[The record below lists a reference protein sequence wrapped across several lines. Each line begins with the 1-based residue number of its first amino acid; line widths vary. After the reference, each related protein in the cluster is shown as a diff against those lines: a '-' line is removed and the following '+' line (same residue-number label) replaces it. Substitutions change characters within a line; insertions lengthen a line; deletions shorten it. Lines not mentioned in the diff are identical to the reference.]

1 MAVTATPRRLAD
13 LPGPRG
19 WPLIGNALQLRPAKL
34 HQQFEALC
42 RDFGPLVRMK
52 LGRFPALLVGDHEL
66 LAAVL
71 RDRPERFDRPAQT
84 GRVVRE
90 MGLPTGVFS
99 ANGAVWARQRRMV
112 MAGFD
117 PSHVRAYFPA
127 LLGVT
132 GRLQARWQRA
142 ARAGSEIDLQSDLM
156 RYTVDAIAGLAFG
169 AEVRTLEAEE
179 DVIQRHLD
187 LILPA
192 VFKRALS
199 PLPYWRW
206 FKLPADRRLD
216 RAVAE
221 VKTEI
226 ASFIAQARARLDA
239 EPARRAAPPNLL
251 EAMIVAADRHADDDA
266 VSSGRKSDSPVSDG
280 DVAGNVITMLL
291 AGEDTTA
298 NTLAWM
304 IDLLWRHPQT
314 LKRARDEVLRLTPG
328 LGDFSPERLGEL
340 DYLEA
345 CILETMRLKP
355 VAPLLAAQ
363 ARRETRVGDVLVPA
377 GTVVWG
383 VMRHAS
389 LNEQHFPE
397 AATFKPE
404 RWLAANATTAATTA
418 ATAATAPTS
427 SKRVAM
433 PFGAGPRICP
443 GRYLA
448 MLEMKMALAMLL
460 GHFEIDAVSS
470 PGGSEPAER
479 LSFTLEPVGLTMR
492 LRERN

>member
-1 MAVTATPRRLAD
+1 VAEVISKVRQLAD
-13 LPGPRG
+13 VPGPRG
-19 WPLIGNALQLRPAKL
+19 WPWVGNALQLRPARL
-34 HQQFEALC
+34 HRQFEALC
-42 RDFGPLVRMK
+42 QQHGPLVRMK
-52 LGRFPALLVGDHEL
+52 FGRFPALLVGDHEVM
-66 LAAVL
+66 AAVL
-71 RDRPERFDRPAQT
+71 RDRPERFDRPRQT
-84 GRVVRE
+84 GLTVRE
-90 MGLPTGVFS
+90 MGLPIGVFS
-99 ANGAVWARQRRMV
+99 ANGADWARQRRMV

-117 PSHVRAYFPA
+117 PGHVRAYFPA
-127 LLGVT
+127 LLAVA

-142 ARAGSEIDLQSDLM
+142 ARAGAAIDLQADLM

-169 AEVRTLEAEE
+169 AEVRTLDAEE

-221 VKTEI
+221 VKREI
-226 ASFIAQARARLDA
+226 ARFMAEARARMVA
-239 EPARRAAPPNLL
+239 EPARRTSPPNLL
-251 EAMIVAADRHADDDA
+251 EAMIAAADAQAESGSEKPSDQRTAAVTDD
-266 VSSGRKSDSPVSDG
+266 V
-280 DVAGNVITMLL
+280 VAGNVITMLL

-304 IDLLWRHPQT
+304 IDLLVRHPHT
-314 LKRARDEVLRLTPG
+314 LERARDEVRRLLPR
-328 LGDFSPERLGEL
+328 LADFSPERLGEL
-340 DYLEA
+340 DYVEA

-363 ARRETRVGDVLVPA
+363 ALQETQVGDVLVPR

-389 LNEQHFPE
+389 VGERHFPD
-397 AATFKPE
+397 ATAFQPE
-404 RWLAANATTAATTA
+404 RWLAGNAAAA
-418 ATAATAPTS
+418 TS

-460 GHFEIDAVSS
+460 GRFDIESVVA
-470 PGGSEPAER
+470 PGGTEPAER

-492 LRERN
+492 LRERA

>member
-1 MAVTATPRRLAD
+1 MAIEVAKLTSTLRQLAD
-13 LPGPRG
+13 VPGPRG
-19 WPLIGNALQLRPAKL
+19 WPLIGNALQLRPARL
-34 HQQFEALC
+34 HRQFEALC
-42 RDFGPLVRMK
+42 QQYGTLVRMK
-52 LGRFPALLVGDHEL
+52 FGRFPALLVGDHEVM
-66 LAAVL
+66 AAVL
-71 RDRPERFDRPAQT
+71 RDRPERFDRPRQT
-84 GRVVRE
+84 GLTVRE

-99 ANGAVWARQRRMV
+99 ANGADWARQRRMV

-117 PSHVRAYFPA
+117 PGHVRAYFPA
-127 LLGVT
+127 LLAVA

-142 ARAGSEIDLQSDLM
+142 AQAGAEIDLQADLM

-169 AEVRTLEAEE
+169 AEVRTLDAEE

-221 VKTEI
+221 VKREI
-226 ASFIAQARARLDA
+226 ARFIAEARARMDA
-239 EPARRAAPPNLL
+239 EPARRESPPNLL
-251 EAMIVAADRHADDDA
+251 EAMIAAAQDQAGQDADGRPGAIDDD
-266 VSSGRKSDSPVSDG
+266 V
-280 DVAGNVITMLL
+280 VAGNVITMLL

-298 NTLAWM
+298 NTLAWA
-304 IDLLWRHPQT
+304 IDLLARHPQT
-314 LKRARDEVLRLTPG
+314 LERARDEVLSRLPT
-328 LGDFSPERLGEL
+328 LADFSPERLGEL
-340 DYLEA
+340 DYVEA

-363 ARRETRVGDVLVPA
+363 ALQETQVGDVLVPP

-383 VMRHAS
+383 VLRHAT
-389 LNEQHFPE
+389 LGERHFPD
-397 AATFKPE
+397 AMAFRPE
-404 RWLAANATTAATTA
+404 RWLAENAGAS
-418 ATAATAPTS
+418 TS

-460 GHFEIDAVSS
+460 GRFEIASVGA
-470 PGGSEPAER
+470 PGGAEPAER

-492 LRERN
+492 LRERA